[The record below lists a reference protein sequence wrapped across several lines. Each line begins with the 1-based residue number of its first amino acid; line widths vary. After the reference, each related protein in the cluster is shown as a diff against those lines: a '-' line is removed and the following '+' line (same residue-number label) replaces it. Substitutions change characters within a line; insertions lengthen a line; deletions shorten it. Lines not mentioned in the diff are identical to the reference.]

1 MIYGAVGDNSDSWW
15 SKKLG
20 KLKHSLDYHSSNL
33 LSSAIT
39 IMQFILQIS
48 LALSY
53 FDCLAA
59 SSESFSY
66 SLSEKK

>member
-20 KLKHSLDYHSSNL
+20 KLKRSLDYHSSNL

-48 LALSY
+48 LAFSY

-59 SSESFSY
+59 SS
-66 SLSEKK
+66 